1 MKRAM
6 FIVACAALAGS
17 GCQHEVQKPVNV
29 VSSPYKS
36 GVKNSEPIFFNGKRY
51 KVSFTYSAAR
61 DNYDVTVAGKGG
73 RKLGGKPG
81 DQKVVEQIGSSA
93 VRHFACRSGQKARI
107 LAGSQAHVKGRWN
120 MQARCA

>member
-1 MKRAM
+1 MKRVI
-6 FIVACAALAGS
+6 FIAVCAALASG

-36 GVKNSEPIFFNGKRY
+36 GVKHSEPVFFNGKHY

-61 DNYDVTVAGKGG
+61 NNYDVTVAGRGG
-73 RKLGGKPG
+73 RQLGGQPG
-81 DQKVVEQIGSSA
+81 DQKIVEQIGSSA
-93 VRHFACRSGQKARI
+93 VRHFACASGQKAQI
-107 LAGSQAHVKGRWN
+107 LPGSQAHAKGSWN